1 MTNVSGPGGG
11 GPNLDALLGEKQS
24 VSTATGQGQAT
35 AQVATTSVSSAKVV
49 DAVSAQLQAGNLTST
64 GTLGAPP
71 PLPNVSGASNH
82 EGAGWR
88 VGWMGDTGDGA
99 LMWAALNEM
108 AKTSMRDMKSAKES
122 KRAFQNGA
130 IDSKKNKLTATEEK
144 QGAER
149 DEAARQFVD
158 SVIVAVI
165 VCAISAYGGSM
176 GSGAAEG
183 SKAATTSAAIISTS
197 NVLGNVYKAYGD
209 MASKK
214 DGPQRKADDKE
225 LEATRWEMNAEMMEQ
240 MVEESQ
246 SSYEESKELFK
257 LALRILTEHYELSS
271 QATQTFTRG

>member
-24 VSTATGQGQAT
+24 VSTATGQGQGT
-35 AQVATTSVSSAKVV
+35 AKVATTSVNSAKVV

-71 PLPNVSGASNH
+71 PLPNVSGTSNH

-88 VGWMGDTGDGA
+88 VGWMGDTGSGA

-122 KRAFQNGA
+122 KRAFQDGA
-130 IDSKKNKLTATEEK
+130 IDSKKNKVKSTEQK
-144 QGAER
+144 QVAER

-165 VCAISAYGGSM
+165 VCAISAYGASV
-176 GSGAAEG
+176 GSGAEAG
-183 SKAATTSAAIISTS
+183 SQAANTSAAIISTAS
-197 NVLGNVYKAYGD
+197 AISNVYKAYGD
-209 MASKK
+209 KESKV
-214 DGPQRKADDKE
+214 DGPQREANDKE
-225 LEATRWEMNAEMMEQ
+225 LEAMRWEMNAEMMEQ

-246 SSYEESKELFK
+246 GSYEESKELFK
-257 LALRILTEHYELSS
+257 LALRILSEHYELAS